1 VKAILLAAGKGERLR
16 SILKTIPKPMVKVY
30 GKPILEHNIEWLKS
44 YGITDLYINLHFLPE
59 KIRDYFNNGRKWGVK
74 IDYSYE
80 PELLGTAGAVKK
92 IARELWGWGSK
103 NFSSDMGTFLVVYG
117 DNLLKYNLKEIID
130 FHFQKK
136 GIATIVLYEKDDVS
150 QSGIAVL
157 SDKGR
162 IIKFIEKP
170 KPEESISNLVN
181 TGIYVLNSEILSY
194 IPDEGF
200 TDFGNDIFPAII
212 KGRGDLYGFISK
224 GSLIAIDTPELY
236 KLVLE
241 GAEL

>member
-1 VKAILLAAGKGERLR
+1 MKAILLAAGKGERLR

-59 KIRDYFNNGRKWGVK
+59 KIRNYFNNGRKWGVK
-74 IDYSYE
+74 INYSYE

-92 IARELWGWGSK
+92 IARELWGWESK

-170 KPEESISNLVN
+170 KAEDAISNLVN

>member
-59 KIRDYFNNGRKWGVK
+59 KIRNYFNNGRKWGVK
-74 IDYSYE
+74 INYSYE

-92 IARELWGWGSK
+92 IARELWGWESK

-170 KPEESISNLVN
+170 KAEDAISNLVN